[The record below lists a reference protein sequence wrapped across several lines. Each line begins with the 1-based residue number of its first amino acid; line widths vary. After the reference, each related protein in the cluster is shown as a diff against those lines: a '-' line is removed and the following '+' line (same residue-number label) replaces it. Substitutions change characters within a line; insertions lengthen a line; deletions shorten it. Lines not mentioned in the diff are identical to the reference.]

1 MINMDKLTYQISAIN
16 SRMLAC
22 NSSLMLD
29 RCRFGRCLAHS
40 EEHSV
45 ACREGRYIEEES
57 SEN

>member
-1 MINMDKLTYQISAIN
+1 MINMDKLPIKFQPSTVGWLPVTAH
-16 SRMLAC
+16 
-22 NSSLMLD
+22 

-45 ACREGRYIEEES
+45 ACGEGRYIEEEF